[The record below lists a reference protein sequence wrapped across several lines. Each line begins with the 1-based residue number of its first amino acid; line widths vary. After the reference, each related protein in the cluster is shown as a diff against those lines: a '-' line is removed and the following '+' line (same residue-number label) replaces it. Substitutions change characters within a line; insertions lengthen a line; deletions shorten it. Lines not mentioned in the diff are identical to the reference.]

1 MSTTRR
7 RRPALI
13 ALVIVAAAG
22 CLALAWW
29 QWTRF
34 ESASGSFQNLGYA
47 MQWPLFAGFC
57 VYAYYK
63 FVRYEE
69 APPELRK
76 HDTVTEI
83 PSGLLPERPKAAT
96 PSNDDPALREYNA
109 YLADLARAD
118 DEDRTNKWTAPETG
132 TPVETIRKAL
142 LGYRV
147 MAWTTGIWLIALC
160 YEMVLK
166 YVVHVDNPPNWIA
179 IVHGWVYFVY
189 LIFTANLAVKVRWPI
204 AKTIGVLLA
213 GTIPLVGIIV
223 EHFQTQDIKDKFGL

>member
-1 MSTTRR
+1 MVSTTRR

-13 ALVIVAAAG
+13 ALVIVAAAC

-34 ESASGSFQNLGYA
+34 ESASGTFQNLGYA
-47 MQWPLFAGFC
+47 LQWPLFAGFC

-63 FVRYEE
+63 FVRYED
-69 APPELRK
+69 APPEPRK
-76 HDTVTEI
+76 HGSVTEI
-83 PSGLLPERPKAAT
+83 PIGLLPESQERQGTQDPMREAPT
-96 PSNDDPALREYNA
+96 P
-109 YLADLARAD
+109 
-118 DEDRTNKWTAPETG
+118 T

-166 YVVHVDNPPNWIA
+166 YIVHVDNPPNWIA

-204 AKTIGVLLA
+204 GKTIGVLLA

-223 EHFQTQDIKDKFGL
+223 EHFQTKDIKAKFGV